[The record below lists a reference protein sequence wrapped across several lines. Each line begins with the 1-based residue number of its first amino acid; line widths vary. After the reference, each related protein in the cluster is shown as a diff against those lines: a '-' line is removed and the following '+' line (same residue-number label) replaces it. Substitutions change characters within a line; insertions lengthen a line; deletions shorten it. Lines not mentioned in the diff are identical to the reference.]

1 MDQPQGQMHFFGPG
15 SGLCWIFS
23 YFLKTRILDTVH
35 MQIVLMPLWKAW
47 RSVRETHK
55 KVWLLETKYIEMTG
69 GSRLLHSTVT
79 IQTNVIEI
87 AIFIYKMYLF
97 IYFFIFFPFNS
108 TDCIMSNNFC
118 SDHLTVGSTFCHNR
132 AVSSLI

>member
-1 MDQPQGQMHFFGPG
+1 M
-15 SGLCWIFS
+15 
-23 YFLKTRILDTVH
+23 
-35 MQIVLMPLWKAW
+35 
-47 RSVRETHK
+47 RETHK

-97 IYFFIFFPFNS
+97 IDFFYFFPI
-108 TDCIMSNNFC
+108 
-118 SDHLTVGSTFCHNR
+118 
-132 AVSSLI
+132 